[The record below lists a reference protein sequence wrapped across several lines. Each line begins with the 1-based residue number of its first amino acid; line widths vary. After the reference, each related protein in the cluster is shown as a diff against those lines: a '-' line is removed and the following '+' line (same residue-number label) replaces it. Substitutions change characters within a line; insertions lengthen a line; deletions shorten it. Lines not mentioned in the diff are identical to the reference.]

1 MCENRKETADLSTSL
16 CSGRDDKF
24 VRPWTGV
31 IHWIIGI
38 FSATNLSSR
47 PESWA
52 CGPPKVMKKR
62 LGRAPTLYGTVALSF
77 VIPSEAEGS
86 AVPRTILEMFFNRA
100 QRSREISGFFSVL
113 THPLYPN
120 SLSILYC
127 PTKEAA
133 EKPEFFEGDGLQAV
147 HNCFVV
153 SAALAAEGAVFLQPG
168 LLPQPLKSLP

>member
-1 MCENRKETADLSTSL
+1 MEPLP
-16 CSGRDDKF
+16 F
-24 VRPWTGV
+24 P
-31 IHWIIGI
+31 
-38 FSATNLSSR
+38 LSSR
-47 PESWA
+47 AKPRDLRFR
-52 CGPPKVMKKR
+52 GP
-62 LGRAPTLYGTVALSF
+62 
-77 VIPSEAEGS
+77 
-86 AVPRTILEMFFNRA
+86 ILEMFFNRA